1 MSTDKSLPN
10 ARKIIAR
17 FGGIRPMAT
26 KLDAPVTTVQ
36 GWKKRDVIPA
46 GRREEVLKAAKEHN
60 IDLSDLTTVGAAAST
75 SQPDATTPQKTAPV
89 KTETV
94 ESTQGVHTK
103 RQIDSEAA
111 TGKLVFVGLIAV
123 VAFLVAGLMTMAP
136 KVKVVSEQADRI
148 TKLEQKVDTVE
159 KEQTQIA
166 ENVPNNLS
174 ERLANLQEQAI
185 SAAQN
190 AQNIA
195 SQMSPTF
202 EGATLEERLGTLENR
217 VGTFLEQQGSIDLAG
232 LWSNFQS
239 LRYSDGGKQQL
250 DTATEDLLS
259 WINRLQSD
267 EVTVEEA
274 LPVIREE
281 SPSIEKT
288 FEGVQNDDLKAAAM
302 LLAMSQMRDTLAR
315 DNESFET
322 DLELLRKLVGSENP
336 ALLASIEKLSPHAR
350 EGVLT
355 PDGLSEEFRG
365 MAGEIAVASIQ
376 GEDVSIKEKAK
387 ARLNDLLK
395 LERDGE
401 VLTGTDSQIIVARA
415 QNKLDEGDVQGAIA
429 LLQTLDGKSAQKA
442 KPFMEEAE
450 LTLLATQVQE
460 LLSQS
465 IETKLRLNMPS
476 IPLEDVTLE
485 GNTPE
490 VILENIKEAVP
501 LGGEIKEDPKSG
513 FKIYKN

>member
-1 MSTDKSLPN
+1 
-10 ARKIIAR
+10 
-17 FGGIRPMAT
+17 
-26 KLDAPVTTVQ
+26 
-36 GWKKRDVIPA
+36 
-46 GRREEVLKAAKEHN
+46 
-60 IDLSDLTTVGAAAST
+60 
-75 SQPDATTPQKTAPV
+75 
-89 KTETV
+89 
-94 ESTQGVHTK
+94 
-103 RQIDSEAA
+103 
-111 TGKLVFVGLIAV
+111 
-123 VAFLVAGLMTMAP
+123 
-136 KVKVVSEQADRI
+136 
-148 TKLEQKVDTVE
+148 
-159 KEQTQIA
+159 
-166 ENVPNNLS
+166 
-174 ERLANLQEQAI
+174 
-185 SAAQN
+185 
-190 AQNIA
+190 
-195 SQMSPTF
+195 
-202 EGATLEERLGTLENR
+202 
-217 VGTFLEQQGSIDLAG
+217 
-232 LWSNFQS
+232 
-239 LRYSDGGKQQL
+239 
-250 DTATEDLLS
+250 
-259 WINRLQSD
+259 
-267 EVTVEEA
+267 
-274 LPVIREE
+274 
-281 SPSIEKT
+281 SIEKT

>member
-1 MSTDKSLPN
+1 
-10 ARKIIAR
+10 
-17 FGGIRPMAT
+17 
-26 KLDAPVTTVQ
+26 
-36 GWKKRDVIPA
+36 
-46 GRREEVLKAAKEHN
+46 
-60 IDLSDLTTVGAAAST
+60 
-75 SQPDATTPQKTAPV
+75 
-89 KTETV
+89 
-94 ESTQGVHTK
+94 
-103 RQIDSEAA
+103 
-111 TGKLVFVGLIAV
+111 
-123 VAFLVAGLMTMAP
+123 
-136 KVKVVSEQADRI
+136 
-148 TKLEQKVDTVE
+148 EQKVDTVE

-322 DLELLRKLVGSENP
+322 DLELL
-336 ALLASIEKLSPHAR
+336 
-350 EGVLT
+350 
-355 PDGLSEEFRG
+355 
-365 MAGEIAVASIQ
+365 
-376 GEDVSIKEKAK
+376 
-387 ARLNDLLK
+387 
-395 LERDGE
+395 
-401 VLTGTDSQIIVARA
+401 
-415 QNKLDEGDVQGAIA
+415 
-429 LLQTLDGKSAQKA
+429 
-442 KPFMEEAE
+442 
-450 LTLLATQVQE
+450 
-460 LLSQS
+460 
-465 IETKLRLNMPS
+465 
-476 IPLEDVTLE
+476 
-485 GNTPE
+485 
-490 VILENIKEAVP
+490 
-501 LGGEIKEDPKSG
+501 
-513 FKIYKN
+513 